1 MDSTAVSNQAQI
13 LHVKGHAPQCQG
25 KKSICALTFLIFLSI
40 CSSQAKD
47 EAKRALDDARRL
59 AREGDYEGALAKHI
73 WYHDHALAQEPGQAV
88 VRLSF
93 ALADWIEL
101 GKKYPKAVETLK
113 TIRDEK
119 NARLLAGEA
128 SWQLFD
134 DVRAINGYLGEK
146 AATVSL
152 FKQLEATNV
161 GFASRIY
168 EIAEDALVGAGEYA
182 LAKKYL
188 GDPKKRLSAIRLSY
202 EQGMEFSKG
211 LKTIP
216 TRGPSDNRDFT
227 RRTFETIFTD
237 RLIRIITV
245 LLKTGDKAA
254 AQEIQTEALKTLDNE
269 QIRAAVK

>member
-1 MDSTAVSNQAQI
+1 M
-13 LHVKGHAPQCQG
+13 KGHAPKCQG
-25 KKSICALTFLIFLSI
+25 KKSICALTFLVCLSI
-40 CSSQAKD
+40 FSSQAKD
-47 EAKRALDDARRL
+47 EAQRALDDANRL
-59 AREGDYEGALAKHI
+59 AREGDYESALAKHV
-73 WYHDHALAQEPGQAV
+73 WYHDHALEVEPGQQG

-93 ALADWIEL
+93 ALASWIDL
-101 GKKYPKAVETLK
+101 GRKYPKALDKLK
-113 TIRDEK
+113 TIRDEN

-134 DVRAINGYLGEK
+134 DVRSINGYLGEK

-152 FKQLEATNV
+152 FKQLEATNA

-168 EIAEDALVGAGEYA
+168 EIAEEALVGAGEYA
-182 LAKKYL
+182 LARKYS
-188 GDPKKRLSAIRLSY
+188 GDPKKRLAAIRLSY
-202 EQGMEFSKG
+202 LQGIEFSKG

-227 RRTFETIFTD
+227 PRPFETIFTD
-237 RLIRIITV
+237 RVIRIITV

-254 AQEIQTEALKTLDNE
+254 AQEIQAEALKILENE